1 MAEEK
6 QTTTV
11 APKTKPVIAQKSR
24 QQRVREVAVEIYT
37 KFMTYRTKELYDE
50 MMKEKEA
57 ARKENRAPESL
68 STFRET
74 YTQAS
79 YEASD
84 MSIVA
89 AASFDAVWERVKG
102 KYKEQEE

>member
-11 APKTKPVIAQKSR
+11 ATKTKPVIAQKSR

-50 MMKEKEA
+50 MRKEKDD

-68 STFRET
+68 STFREA

>member
-6 QTTTV
+6 QTTV
-11 APKTKPVIAQKSR
+11 APKVKPVIAQKSR

-37 KFMTYRTKELYDE
+37 KYMTYRTKELYEE
-50 MMKEKEA
+50 MLKEKKA
-57 ARKENRAPESL
+57 AKLENRAPEPL
-68 STFRET
+68 SSFREKFVQT
-74 YTQAS
+74 S
-79 YEASD
+79 YEIAD